1 RSSTDHR
8 PREGTTNAHRT
19 GHPPDMDI
27 LSRGA
32 GRDRIDRHARRPSA
46 RRVRRQ
52 RYPVNRRATFQAIP
66 PPNFPRQR
74 QQALTLGAAVGLIT
88 VAMTLIFWVVIR

>member
-1 RSSTDHR
+1 
-8 PREGTTNAHRT
+8 
-19 GHPPDMDI
+19 M
-27 LSRGA
+27 
-32 GRDRIDRHARRPSA
+32 
-46 RRVRRQ
+46 
-52 RYPVNRRATFQAIP
+52 NRRATFQPIP